1 MSFTVIAVTTAV
13 TAGVSVINAITSRK
27 QSKKI
32 EAQRQAELKKLNEE
46 QKDLDQYAKDRTIFS
61 QRRINKNYKRKKTYN
76 GIHGSAKF

>member
-1 MSFTVIAVTTAV
+1 MSFGIIAVAAAV

-61 QRRINKNYKRKKTYN
+61 QRRINRKRKKVSN
-76 GIHGSAKF
+76 GTQGSAKF